1 MEIRRIGVIGMGQMG
16 RGIAEVCALSNYKV
30 LTTDSDA
37 DILKNSKIQILA
49 DLKKLEKKK
58 QNRI

>member
-49 DLKKLEKKK
+49 DLKKLEK
-58 QNRI
+58 